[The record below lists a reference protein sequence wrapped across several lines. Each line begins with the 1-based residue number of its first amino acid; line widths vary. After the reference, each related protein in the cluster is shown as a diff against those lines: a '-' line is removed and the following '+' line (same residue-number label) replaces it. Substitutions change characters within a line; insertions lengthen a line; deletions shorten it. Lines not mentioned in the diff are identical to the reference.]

1 MKTKCTRQGDDFI
14 LSIAI
19 GRMFIS
25 AEEWGCLEADEQTH
39 EEGASPEFWECV
51 GGGPLKLAPSQH
63 QR

>member
-25 AEEWGCLEADEQTH
+25 AEEWGGLEADEQGLMRKGQALTS
-39 EEGASPEFWECV
+39 GNVW
-51 GGGPLKLAPSQH
+51 GGGPLKLAPSPH
-63 QR
+63 